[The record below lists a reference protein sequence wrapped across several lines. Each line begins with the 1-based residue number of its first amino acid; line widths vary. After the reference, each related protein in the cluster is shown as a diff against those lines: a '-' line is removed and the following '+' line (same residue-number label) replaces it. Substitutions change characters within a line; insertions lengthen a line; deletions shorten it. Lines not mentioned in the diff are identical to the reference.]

1 MSYKLGDKVS
11 FWSHDQNFEHI
22 TIKEIPKF
30 LKEGVQWY
38 KVKHIGT
45 DGFITVNGE
54 GGSRDIPVMVSEYQ
68 IHTEESLTKLLNLLH
83 VQQEADKQ
91 YADIC
96 KKIRQLYSR
105 QHFKFAT

>member
-1 MSYKLGDKVS
+1 MSYQIGDKVS
-11 FWSHDQNFEHI
+11 FWSLDQNFEHI

-38 KVKHIGT
+38 KVKDIGT
-45 DGFITVNGE
+45 NGFITVNGE

-68 IHTEESLTKLLNLLH
+68 IHTEESLTKFLNLLH
-83 VQQEADKQ
+83 AQQEADKQ

-96 KKIRQLYSR
+96 KKIRQLYNK